1 MKNTFS
7 SLLISI
13 LIFTACGQQKE
24 IDDSQSI
31 FLTPETMCGTV
42 EFTDGCGEKTDTL
55 VRFGIAL
62 LHHMTYEDAA
72 YTFDQVMKK
81 DRDCFWGYW
90 GRAMTYI
97 HPLWPD
103 APSEKEMETGYVL
116 TQKALALAKK
126 DKEKLYGAAVAA
138 YYIKSSKIKS
148 ERLADMQKGWQA
160 AHDQFPDDPEAE
172 LFNGLFRLST
182 ASPND
187 KTYAVQ
193 KEVGEM
199 AERLMVKFPDHPGA
213 FHYAIHAYDTP
224 PLADRAVAVARKYG
238 KIAPEIPHAL
248 HMPSHIFTRVGY
260 WQESIDWNARS
271 LKAAGRSGYGDHHNY
286 HSADYMV
293 YAMLQFGADEQARA
307 IWNQVDKTPHSESVT
322 PSVAYAMAAMPARLE
337 LEGHH
342 WDAASKIANPDTA
355 NFPWK
360 KYPQY
365 EALYY
370 AAQGIGAARSGN
382 LEKGKD
388 ALDKLIQIQVG
399 LGDAPQNKYWFGQV
413 EIQKVTVS
421 AWNALAAGNKE
432 EALTLMIQAA
442 DLEDGTTK
450 NAVSPGSL
458 LPARELL
465 GDMLMELNRPKD
477 ALAAYEQSL
486 VNNPNRY
493 NTYLGAALAAEKMKD
508 MDKAKEYYEKLIAL
522 KGEFTS
528 NRESLEHAKEVVAKA
543 NVI

>member
-1 MKNTFS
+1 MKIAFS
-7 SLLISI
+7 SI
-13 LIFTACGQQKE
+13 LIPILLITACKQNKE

-42 EFTDGCGEKTDTL
+42 EFTDGCGVKTDTL

-72 YTFDQVMKK
+72 YTFDQVIKK
-81 DRDCFWGYW
+81 DPDCFWGYW
-90 GRAMTYI
+90 GKAMTFI

-103 APSEKEMETGYVL
+103 APSEKDMELGYVL
-116 TQKALALAKK
+116 SQKALALAKK

-148 ERLADMQKGWQA
+148 ERLADMQSGWHA

-187 KTYAVQ
+187 KTYTIQ
-193 KEVGEM
+193 KEVGAM
-199 AERLMVKFPDHPGA
+199 AERLMVKYPDHPGA

-224 PLADRAVAVARKYG
+224 ALADKAIAVARKYG

-271 LKAAGRSGYGDHHNY
+271 LKAAERSGYGDHHNY

-293 YAMLQFGADEQARA
+293 YAMLQFGEDEQARA
-307 IWNQVDKTPHSESVT
+307 IWNHVDKTPAAESVT
-322 PSVAYAMAAMPARLE
+322 PSVAYGIAAMPARLE

-342 WDAASKIANPDTA
+342 WEAASKIANPDTA
-355 NFPWK
+355 TFPWK

-382 LEKGKD
+382 LEKGKV
-388 ALDKLIQIQVG
+388 ALDKLTQIQVA
-399 LGDAPQNKYWFGQV
+399 LGDAPQNKYWNGQV
-413 EIQKVTVS
+413 EIQKVTVA

-432 EALTLMIQAA
+432 EAVALMTQAA

-450 NAVSPGSL
+450 NPVSPGSL

-465 GDMLMELNRPKD
+465 GDMLMEINRPKD

-508 MDKAKEYYEKLIAL
+508 MNKAKEYCEKLIAL
-522 KGEFTS
+522 KGEFPS
-528 NRESLEHAKEVVAKA
+528 KRESLEHAREVVAKA